1 MIENALKLIEE
12 HKFIELARLL
22 KEENAADIAVLL
34 GEVDE
39 TALPLVYRILPKE
52 LAAETFVEMEPD
64 RQELLIRSFSD
75 RELREMLDELFL
87 DDTVDIIEEMPAGV
101 VKRILKNTDAETR
114 RSINE
119 ILQYP
124 EDSAG
129 TIMTIEYV
137 DLKRNMTVTQA
148 FDLSLI
154 HICSCSSFTAP
165 LGMIYCFGFSGRC
178 FCTFKR
184 RLSARR
190 RI

>member
-1 MIENALKLIEE
+1 MIEKALKLIEE
-12 HKFIELARLL
+12 RKFVELAQLL

-34 GEVDE
+34 GEIEE

-64 RQELLIRSFSD
+64 RQELLIQSFSD

-101 VKRILKNTDAETR
+101 VKRILKNSDAQTR

-137 DLKRNMTVTQA
+137 DLKRDMTVAQA
-148 FDLSLI
+148 FD
-154 HICSCSSFTAP
+154 HIRRT
-165 LGMIYCFGFSGRC
+165 GYDKETIYDC
-178 FCTFKR
+178 
-184 RLSARR
+184 
-190 RI
+190 

>member
-1 MIENALKLIEE
+1 MIEKALKLIEE
-12 HKFIELARLL
+12 RKFVELAQLL

-34 GEVDE
+34 GEIEE

-64 RQELLIRSFSD
+64 RQELLIQSFSD

-101 VKRILKNTDAETR
+101 VKRILKNSDAQTR

-137 DLKRNMTVTQA
+137 DLKG
-148 FDLSLI
+148 SLK
-154 HICSCSSFTAP
+154 
-165 LGMIYCFGFSGRC
+165 LFSGNM
-178 FCTFKR
+178 
-184 RLSARR
+184 
-190 RI
+190 

>member
-75 RELREMLDELFL
+75 RELREMLDELF
-87 DDTVDIIEEMPAGV
+87 
-101 VKRILKNTDAETR
+101 
-114 RSINE
+114 
-119 ILQYP
+119 
-124 EDSAG
+124 
-129 TIMTIEYV
+129 
-137 DLKRNMTVTQA
+137 
-148 FDLSLI
+148 
-154 HICSCSSFTAP
+154 
-165 LGMIYCFGFSGRC
+165 
-178 FCTFKR
+178 
-184 RLSARR
+184 
-190 RI
+190 

>member
-1 MIENALKLIEE
+1 MIEKALKLIEE
-12 HKFIELARLL
+12 RKFVELAQLL

-34 GEVDE
+34 GEIEE

-64 RQELLIRSFSD
+64 RQELLIQSFSD

-101 VKRILKNTDAETR
+101 VKRILKNSDAQTR

-124 EDSAG
+124 EDSARYHHDHR
-129 TIMTIEYV
+129 ICR
-137 DLKRNMTVTQA
+137 LKA
-148 FDLSLI
+148 
-154 HICSCSSFTAP
+154 
-165 LGMIYCFGFSGRC
+165 
-178 FCTFKR
+178 
-184 RLSARR
+184 
-190 RI
+190 